1 MNKKLRIIGLSGTN
15 GSGKDTVGHVL
26 NENHGFLFV
35 PTTELLRVELRRRH
49 LPVTRKNLRMVSV
62 EWRHELGLG
71 VLVDKAVADFQVA
84 RDLYAG
90 VVISS
95 LRNPGEADR
104 VHDLGGTVVWID
116 ADPRIRYQR
125 IQANS
130 VSRGRAEE
138 DNKTYDQF
146 IAEEVAEMSPPKDGD
161 DASLDMN
168 AVKERSDIIIDNSKM
183 DLQTFRKNI
192 PKLLGL

>member
-15 GSGKDTVGHVL
+15 GSGKDTVGQVL
-26 NENHGFLFV
+26 NEEHGFLSV
-35 PTTELLRVELRRRH
+35 PVTELLRQELRHRN
-49 LPVTRKNLRMVSV
+49 LPVTRKNLRMVSE

-71 VLVDKAVADFQVA
+71 VLVDKAVADFNVA
-84 RDLYAG
+84 KDQYVG
-90 VVISS
+90 VVINN

-116 ADPRIRYQR
+116 ADPRKRYER
-125 IQANS
+125 IQANA
-130 VSRGRAEE
+130 VSRGRAGE
-138 DNKTYDQF
+138 DNKTFEQF
-146 IAEEVAEMSPPKDGD
+146 IAEEEAEMKAPKDGD
-161 DASLDMN
+161 DASLDML
-168 AVKERSDIIIDNSKM
+168 AVKHRADIVMDNTDM